1 MSKELTEA
9 EIAAK
14 KERKAAKKAAKA
26 AAAEDKAV
34 EPEQP
39 SQQDEKAAKKAA
51 KKEKKRKAEEVDES
65 KEEKSEKPKKS
76 KKSSK
81 EDAASTPA
89 SDSDAAAFFK
99 ENNMTVSDTSIKPLL
114 RFDDLDVEEGLVKP
128 LKAFEKPTP
137 IQSITWPCLLQGKD
151 TIGIAETGSGKTL
164 AFAIPGLSR
173 HVLSDASN
181 KTPSILVI
189 APTRELAVQ
198 TYDNIDKLKMTPSIC
213 LYGGVSKEE
222 QKRTI
227 KKNKPRVI
235 VGTPGRLLDLVNDG
249 GLDLSNVK
257 YLVLDEADRMLDQ
270 GFEKD
275 ITAIIGNT
283 PSTRQT
289 AMFSATWPQSVRAL
303 AATFMR
309 DPVRVTVGSEEL
321 TANKRVDQV
330 IETLD
335 NPRMKEQ
342 RLNAHLKSIRKEMGK
357 ARVLVFALYKKEAS
371 RIENTLR
378 RGGHAVG
385 SIHGDLSQQQRMK
398 ALADFKDG
406 SVPLLVATDVA
417 ARGLD
422 IPNVEVVINVT
433 FPLTIE
439 DYVHRIGRTGR
450 GGAYG
455 KSITFFTDEDKSHAG
470 ELMKVLRE
478 GGYEI
483 PEGLKKYPAVIK
495 KKESSSYGA
504 HFREIDPAAKPKKIT
519 FD

>member
-1 MSKELTEA
+1 MSKKDLTEA
-9 EIAAK
+9 ELAAK

-26 AAAEDKAV
+26 VVEEKPEKSSEVSDEAA
-34 EPEQP
+34 
-39 SQQDEKAAKKAA
+39 EKAAKKAE
-51 KKEKKRKAEEVDES
+51 KKEKKRKSEAVDGD
-65 KEEKSEKPKKS
+65 KAVEEKGSKKS
-76 KKSSK
+76 KKVSG
-81 EDAASTPA
+81 A
-89 SDSDAAAFFK
+89 SDEESAKFFK
-99 ENNMTVSDTSIKPLL
+99 DNNMTVSDSSIKPLL
-114 RFDDLDVEEGLVKP
+114 KFDDLQVEESLVKP
-128 LKAFEKPTP
+128 LKNFEKPTP

-181 KTPSILVI
+181 KTASILVI

-198 TYDNIDKLKMTPSIC
+198 TYDNIDKLNITQSIC
-213 LYGGVSKEE
+213 LYGGVSKDE

-235 VGTPGRLLDLVNDG
+235 VGTPGRLLDLANDG
-249 GLDLSNVK
+249 GVDFSNVK

-275 ITAIIGNT
+275 ITAIISKT
-283 PSTRQT
+283 LKERQT

-303 AATFMR
+303 AATFMK

-335 NPRMKEQ
+335 NGRMKEQ
-342 RLNAHLKSIRKEMGK
+342 RLNAHLKSIRKDMGN

-455 KSITFFTDEDKSHAG
+455 KSITFFTDDDKSHAG

-495 KKESSSYGA
+495 KKEHGAYGA
-504 HFREIDPAAKPKKIT
+504 FYKDIGEAPKPKKIT

>member
-1 MSKELTEA
+1 MSNTKDLSEA

-26 AAAEDKAV
+26 AADATPIEESK
-34 EPEQP
+34 P
-39 SQQDEKAAKKAA
+39 SEQDEKAAKKAA
-51 KKEKKRKAEEVDES
+51 KKEKKRKAEEGVDGVQDNNS
-65 KEEKSEKPKKS
+65 KNENQPKKS
-76 KKSSK
+76 KKTPP
-81 EDAASTPA
+81 ASTQ
-89 SDSDAAAFFK
+89 DAENFFK
-99 ENNMTVSDTSIKPLL
+99 ENNITVSDSSIKPLL
-114 RFDDLDVEEGLVKP
+114 KFDELDVEKALVKP
-128 LKAFEKPTP
+128 LTNFEKPTP

-173 HVLSDASN
+173 HVLSDTSN
-181 KTPSILVI
+181 HTPSILVI

-198 TYDNIDKLKMTPSIC
+198 TYDSIHKLDVTPSIC

-222 QKRTI
+222 QKRAI
-227 KKNKPRVI
+227 KKSKPRVV

-249 GLDLSNVK
+249 GIDFSNIK

-283 PSTRQT
+283 PSSRQT

-330 IETLD
+330 IETID

-342 RLNAHLKSIRKEMGK
+342 RLNAHLKSIRKEMGN
-357 ARVLVFALYKKEAS
+357 ARVLVFALYKKEAG
-371 RIENTLR
+371 RIESTLR

-398 ALADFKDG
+398 ALSDFKDG

-495 KKESSSYGA
+495 KKDHGSYGA
-504 HFREIDPAAKPKKIT
+504 HFKEIDPDAKPKKIT